1 MDGSCN
7 AGHAPL
13 QSIDETRRDGRH
25 QEAKNNITTGEEW
38 RRAERER
45 ERDREREGN
54 MMDATNLVKRPQ
66 WRRLLIGSPRRT
78 LPRPLLGD
86 NQLASVGWKYP
97 RHGWQPFLEPAQNDA
112 PSVSVAGVPPGGVP
126 VPYPYNHPHLTV
138 ALASQSHYRV

>member
-1 MDGSCN
+1 
-7 AGHAPL
+7 
-13 QSIDETRRDGRH
+13 
-25 QEAKNNITTGEEW
+25 
-38 RRAERER
+38 
-45 ERDREREGN
+45 
-54 MMDATNLVKRPQ
+54 MDATNLVKRPQ

-126 VPYPYNHPHLTV
+126 VPSPYNHPHLTV

>member
-1 MDGSCN
+1 MDHATLDTRHCN
-7 AGHAPL
+7 QL
-13 QSIDETRRDGRH
+13 M
-25 QEAKNNITTGEEW
+25 
-38 RRAERER
+38 RRAGMDAIKRPKIILQPGRNGDGQRER
-45 ERDREREGN
+45 ERDRERECN